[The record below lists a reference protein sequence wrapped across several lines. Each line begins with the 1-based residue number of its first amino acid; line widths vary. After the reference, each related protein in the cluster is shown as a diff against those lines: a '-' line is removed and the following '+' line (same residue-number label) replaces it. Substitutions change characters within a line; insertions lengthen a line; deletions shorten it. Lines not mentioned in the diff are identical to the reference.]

1 MLQPQQAAEP
11 GSFGQVALALESRI
25 QERVAESLRLKLFLH
40 SNRNPN
46 QDTGV
51 SMIFFFHYG
60 LSSCISSSLYR
71 SYEHVLVLFKL
82 SCVSRTAL
90 DQLGGGCRENSR

>member
-1 MLQPQQAAEP
+1 MIWTCKLNK
-11 GSFGQVALALESRI
+11 SFPFQFSSVMALYN
-25 QERVAESLRLKLFLH
+25 